1 MLQANIAAPV
11 ERVGLLAAPS
21 APDEL
26 DLAWLFSAIRRRL
39 WWIIAL
45 MAVGAAIGTAYVA
58 IRPAHYSSAT
68 QLQLTNLKLTFS
80 RDDAFYAESLSEP
93 TFLETQIQIMRS
105 EKIALAVVDSLGLAA
120 GGADKQEAEPAGVSG
135 LLARVLDMV
144 GVRRKAPETPPDAAV
159 SAADARRDA
168 LTRLQRSYSVERVG
182 LSNIVEIRY
191 TARDRDEAARGANE
205 LAQAYIADQQAA
217 RIEAAQSASIWL
229 RERLRDVGPRTRIVA
244 AASPPKDKS
253 DPRGVLIIAVACI
266 AGGVLGGILA
276 LARQFLDRTVRT
288 PEQAESAV
296 GAECLGVV
304 LKLKGARTP
313 KPTGPSEGK
322 VVAPGGR
329 LMNEA
334 GSQPFGKLALTLQ
347 NAKAAIDDK
356 CPARGARCIGV
367 TSTYAGEGASTIAVN
382 FARRLALLGERVLL
396 VDCNGVRPGLSAA
409 LDPAGRPGLQDLAR
423 SEGDALETV
432 LMNDPIS
439 GMKFLP
445 FGYATGGPVHWG
457 EATPKFIDLASR
469 RFDYVICDLPPLAAI
484 GEVRSSAPHFDAF
497 VLVLQSGAVNTDHL
511 RAGLKA
517 AGAFREKLAGVIL
530 NRARPADLKG
540 AASSGSA
547 FFLSRSARRA

>member
-11 ERVGLLAAPS
+11 ERVGLLTAPN
-21 APDEL
+21 AQDEF
-26 DLAWLFSAIRRRL
+26 DLAWLFSAVRRRL

-45 MAVGAAIGTAYVA
+45 MVVGAAVGTAYVA
-58 IRPAHYSSAT
+58 LRPAHYSSAT

-80 RDDAFYAESLSEP
+80 RDDAFYAESLSDP

-105 EKIALAVVDSLGLAA
+105 EKIALAVVDSFGLATGA
-120 GGADKQEAEPAGVSG
+120 GGGQEAEPAGG
-135 LLARVLDMV
+135 LLARVLDAV
-144 GVRRKAPETPPDAAV
+144 GFKQKAAETTPDAA
-159 SAADARRDA
+159 SAAADARRDG
-168 LTRLQRSYSVERVG
+168 LKRIQRSYGVERVG

-205 LAQAYIADQQAA
+205 LALAYIADQQAA

-253 DPRGVLIIAVACI
+253 DPRGVLIIAAACV
-266 AGGVLGGILA
+266 AGGVIGAIFAVL
-276 LARQFLDRTVRT
+276 RQFLDRTVRT
-288 PEQAESAV
+288 PEQAEGAV
-296 GAECLGVV
+296 GAECLGIVP
-304 LKLKGARTP
+304 KLKGARPP
-313 KPTGPSEGK
+313 KSHGPFEGSA
-322 VVAPGGR
+322 VAPGGR

-334 GSQPFGKLALTLQ
+334 GNQPFGKLALTLQ

-356 CPARGARCIGV
+356 CVARGARCIGV
-367 TSTYAGEGASTIAVN
+367 TSTYAGEGASTVAVN
-382 FARRLALLGERVLL
+382 FARRLAQLGERVLL
-396 VDCNGVRPGLSAA
+396 VDCNGARPDLSMA
-409 LDPAGRPGLQDLAR
+409 LDPEGSAGLLELTR
-423 SEGDALETV
+423 SEGHDLETF

-445 FGYATGGPVHWG
+445 FGSATGGAIHWT
-457 EATPKFIDLASR
+457 EATPKFIDLSSLC
-469 RFDYVICDLPPLAAI
+469 FDYVICDMPPLASI

-497 VLVLQSGAVNTDHL
+497 LLVLQSGAVNVEHL
-511 RAGLKA
+511 RAGLRA

-540 AASSGSA
+540 SASAGSA
-547 FFLSRSARRA
+547 FFLSRSASRA